1 MYRRVSHWVI
11 AAGLA
16 ACVTAYV
23 WPARDTAVAP
33 VATAPASAA
42 VSTTAGNAWFSAALL
57 APRPA
62 ATPEQEPARPLV
74 ARNGRIVDL
83 DGLDVAQYITQREGA
98 ARMGD
103 IKAAY
108 EVYQAEALCANLDA
122 PLPDMQ
128 DAADLAQLTRT
139 RARQRDA
146 CASISPAQ
154 VQERLHY
161 LKMAADAGNADAQI
175 DFAMEAPATLNPDDP
190 AYTQWKQDAVNYLKA
205 AGAHCNAEALGLLS
219 NAYDAGSLAERDPV
233 RAMAYGVAAA
243 RAHHLDKTPAQ
254 WVQQFGEGLS
264 EAEIDAALK
273 QSGQLANEA
282 CQGQPQ

>member
-1 MYRRVSHWVI
+1 VYRRVSNWVI
-11 AAGLA
+11 VAGLA
-16 ACVTAYV
+16 ACATAYV

-33 VATAPASAA
+33 ATTAPASTAVAA
-42 VSTTAGNAWFSAALL
+42 TAGNAWFSAALL

-62 ATPEQEPARPLV
+62 AMPEQEPARPLV

-83 DGLDVAQYITQREGA
+83 NGQDVAQYIAQRESA

-128 DAADLAQLTRT
+128 DAADLEQLTRT
-139 RARQRDA
+139 RARQRA
-146 CASISPAQ
+146 SCANISPAQ

-161 LKMAADAGNADAQI
+161 LKMAADAGNADAQV
-175 DFAMEAPATLNPDDP
+175 DYAMEAPATLNQDDP
-190 AYTQWKQDAVNYLKA
+190 AYAQWQQDTMHYLKA

-233 RAMAYGVAAA
+233 QAMAYGIAAA
-243 RAHHLDKTPAQ
+243 RARRIEKTPAQ
-254 WVQQFGEGLS
+254 WVQQFGEGMS
-264 EAEIDAALK
+264 EADTNAALK
-273 QSGQLANEA
+273 QSAQLASEA
-282 CQGQPQ
+282 CSRP

>member
-1 MYRRVSHWVI
+1 MV
-11 AAGLA
+11 AAGIA

-33 VATAPASAA
+33 AVTTAPDTAA

-62 ATPEQEPARPLV
+62 AMPEQEPARPLV

-83 DGLDVAQYITQREGA
+83 NGQDVAQYIAQREGA

-122 PLPDMQ
+122 PLPDTQ
-128 DAADLAQLTRT
+128 DAADLEQLTRT
-139 RARQRDA
+139 RARQRA
-146 CASISPAQ
+146 SCANISPAQ

-161 LKMAADAGNADAQI
+161 LKLAADAGNANAQI
-175 DFAMEAPATLNPDDP
+175 DYAMEAPAALNPDDQ
-190 AYTQWKQDAVNYLKA
+190 AYAQWQQDAMHYLKT
-205 AGAHCNAEALGLLS
+205 AGTHCNADALGLLS

-233 RAMAYGVAAA
+233 QAMVYGIAAA
-243 RAHHLDKTPAQ
+243 RARHIDKTPAQ

-264 EAEIDAALK
+264 EADTDAALK
-273 QSGQLANEA
+273 QGMQMADGA
-282 CQGQPQ
+282 CRRPD